1 MKTKH
6 ILAVALLCLIVIA
19 VQSCKKKNEAPV
31 VTIEEP
37 MVGDTIVSGGELH
50 FQGTASDDNELHEG
64 KLEVLRA
71 ADDSVLLSATL
82 TVHALKSYAYH
93 EHFDILTTTPM
104 AAKARATFSD
114 HDEVTTVKEVT
125 VQLMP

>member
-1 MKTKH
+1 MKTQKS
-6 ILAVALLCLIVIA
+6 ILIALLCIAFVA

-37 MVGDTIVSGGELH
+37 MLGDTIVSLGELH
-50 FQGTASDDNELHEG
+50 FQGTASDDNQLHEG

-71 ADDSVLLSATL
+71 SDDSVLLKATL
-82 TVHALKSYAYH
+82 TVHALKSYAFH
-93 EHFDILTTTPM
+93 EHFDILTTTPI

-114 HDEVTTVKEVT
+114 HDEVTTVKEVA

>member
-1 MKTKH
+1 MKT
-6 ILAVALLCLIVIA
+6 IQIITIAFLCLMVIA

-31 VTIEEP
+31 VTIQEP

-71 ADDSVLLSATL
+71 TDDSVLLRATL
-82 TVHALKSYAYH
+82 TVHALKSYTFH
-93 EHFDILTTTPM
+93 EHFDILTTVPM

-114 HDEVTTVKEVT
+114 HDEAITVKEVA